1 MCVGLSIVLDLFRAL
16 APRASLLREAC
27 PPPPLAGIA
36 RVTLSVRDLDVSVR
50 FYRSVLGLRP
60 EYPVDGDGPPVTVF
74 LVPGGPFLDLVQHRD
89 NFKGRFDRRRCGL
102 GRLTLAAA
110 NLGVLEAWEDRFAR
124 MDVEHAPVVHAEEGS
139 TLVFQDPDG
148 TELALFVPADPD
160 TGED

>member
-1 MCVGLSIVLDLFRAL
+1 MLDLFKAL
-16 APRASLLREAC
+16 SPRASLRREAS
-27 PPPPLAGIA
+27 PPPPIAGIA

-60 EYPVDGDGPPVTVF
+60 EHPAHADGPTPTVF
-74 LVPGGPFLDLVQHRD
+74 PLPGGLTVALVQQRD
-89 NFKGRFDRRRCGL
+89 NFKGRFDSRRCGL

-110 NLGVLEAWEDRFAR
+110 NLGVLEAWEDRFTR
-124 MDVEHAPVVHAEEGS
+124 MDVEHTPVVHTEEGS
-139 TLVFQDPDG
+139 ILAFQDPDG

>member
-1 MCVGLSIVLDLFRAL
+1 MLDLFKAL
-16 APRASLLREAC
+16 APRASLRRERAL

-60 EYPVDGDGPPVTVF
+60 ERLDDRDGLRHTVF
-74 LVPGGPFLDLVQHRD
+74 RHSSGLVIDLVQHRD
-89 NFKGRFDRRRCGL
+89 NFKGRFDSRRCGL
-102 GRLTLAAA
+102 GRLTLAVA
-110 NLGVLEAWEDRFAR
+110 NLGVLEAWEDRFTR

-139 TLVFQDPDG
+139 TLAFQDPDG
-148 TELALFVPADPD
+148 TELALFVPAEPD